1 MVTPAQI
8 LDHLEQVIVGKRPVL
23 ELVLAAMLAR
33 GHVLLEDVPGL
44 GKTVLARALARSF
57 AVGFS
62 RVQLTPDLLPA
73 DLTGTG
79 IWNPETRQF
88 NFQPGPIFAP
98 ILLAD
103 ELNRATP
110 RTQSGLLEAMEE
122 RAVTVDGT
130 RHALPAPFFV
140 IATQNPIE
148 QHGVF
153 PLPEAQLDR
162 FMIQVGMGYP
172 AHQDELNIVAA
183 QERTHPLAALQPV
196 ASLHDFAA
204 MCEGVRGVH
213 TAPAVLEYLVL
224 LVRSTRVRDD
234 LMLGASPRASL
245 ALHHLARAVA
255 FVRGAN
261 FVLPDHVKAAAP
273 AVLRHRLILTP
284 QARLANTRPDTII
297 QSILEDIPAPIHD
310 GPAA

>member
-1 MVTPAQI
+1 MVNPAQI
-8 LDHLEQVIVGKRPVL
+8 LDHLEQVILGKRPVL

-44 GKTVLARALARSF
+44 GKTILARSLARTF
-57 AVGFS
+57 NLGFS

-79 IWNPETRQF
+79 IWNPDARAF
-88 NFQPGPIFAP
+88 AFQPGPIFTP

-122 RAVTVDGT
+122 RCVTVDGV
-130 RHALPAPFFV
+130 RHTLPPPFFV

-162 FMIQVGMGYP
+162 FLIQVGLGYP
-172 AHQDELNIVAA
+172 AHQDEMGIVMA
-183 QERTHPLAALQPV
+183 QLQSHPIDALQPL
-196 ASLHDFAA
+196 ASMGDYQALCD
-204 MCEGVRGVH
+204 GVNHVH
-213 TAPAVLEYLVL
+213 TSAAVLEYLVL

-234 LMLGASPRASL
+234 LTLGASPRASL
-245 ALHHLARAVA
+245 ALHHLARALA
-255 FVRGAN
+255 FVNGSR

-284 QARLANTRPDTII
+284 QARLAGTRPDTII
-297 QSILEDIPAPIHD
+297 QSILEDIPAPIYD
-310 GPAA
+310 GPGA